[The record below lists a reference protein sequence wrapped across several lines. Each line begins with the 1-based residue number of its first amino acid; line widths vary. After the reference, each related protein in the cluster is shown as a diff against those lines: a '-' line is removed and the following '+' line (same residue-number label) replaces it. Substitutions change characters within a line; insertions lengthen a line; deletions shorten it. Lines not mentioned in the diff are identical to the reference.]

1 MTTATAAPEVA
12 TSPTTEEP
20 TAPRFDVR
28 RATAV
33 ALPAVTAA
41 LLLAAT
47 ATDPGVGSEGREM
60 IRVYADQVDQL
71 QWHAAL
77 LHWAYGLWGLIPI
90 ALAGLARGRGRR
102 WLNVAAALGALVAM
116 SMPAL
121 MMSDLFFA
129 GIANHLDVATAD
141 RIGQEM
147 IAGQWAVKS
156 YMLPGIPSL
165 ALCLPIAFVGL
176 ARAGRVPKWAPVVAL
191 AAFPVFMVSTGTLPG
206 AAVTAVCLVTLS
218 VVLARRAR
226 D

>member
-1 MTTATAAPEVA
+1 MTATTAPAIPARRVAA
-12 TSPTTEEP
+12 TSPVR
-20 TAPRFDVR
+20 AFDVR
-28 RATAV
+28 RVTAV
-33 ALPAVTAA
+33 VLPAATAA
-41 LLLAAT
+41 LLVAAT
-47 ATDPGVGSEGREM
+47 VTDPGAGSEGSEM
-60 IRVYADQVDQL
+60 IRIYADQVDQL

-90 ALAGLARGRGRR
+90 ALAGLARGRGRQ
-102 WLNVAAALGALVAM
+102 WLNVAAVLGALVAL

-141 RIGQEM
+141 RIGNEM

-156 YMLPGIPSL
+156 YLLPGLPSL

-176 ARAGRVPKWAPVVAL
+176 ARAGRVPRWAPVVAL
-191 AAFPVFMVSTGTLPG
+191 VAFPVFMVSTGTLPG
-206 AAVTAVCLVTLS
+206 AAAAAACLVTLS
-218 VVLARRAR
+218 VLLARRAR

>member
-1 MTTATAAPEVA
+1 MTATTAPAIPARRVAA
-12 TSPTTEEP
+12 TS
-20 TAPRFDVR
+20 AARAFDVR
-28 RATAV
+28 RVTAV
-33 ALPAVTAA
+33 VLPAATAA
-41 LLLAAT
+41 LLVAAT
-47 ATDPGVGSEGREM
+47 VTDPGAGSEGSEM
-60 IRVYADQVDQL
+60 IRIYADQVDQL

-90 ALAGLARGRGRR
+90 ALAGLARGRGRQ
-102 WLNVAAALGALVAM
+102 WLNVAAVLGALVAL

-141 RIGQEM
+141 RIGNEM
-147 IAGQWAVKS
+147 IAGQWAVRS
-156 YMLPGIPSL
+156 YLLPGLPSL

-191 AAFPVFMVSTGTLPG
+191 VAFPVFMVSTGTLPG
-206 AAVTAVCLVTLS
+206 AIAAAACLVTLS
-218 VVLARRAR
+218 VVLARWAR

>member
-1 MTTATAAPEVA
+1 MTTTTAAPEVA
-12 TSPTTEEP
+12 TRPVADE

-41 LLLAAT
+41 LLVAAT
-47 ATDPGVGSEGREM
+47 VTDPGSGSEGREM
-60 IRVYADQVDQL
+60 IRIYADQVDQL

-90 ALAGLARGRGRR
+90 ALVGLARGRGRR
-102 WLNVAAALGALVAM
+102 WLNAAAVLGALVTM

-129 GIANHLDVATAD
+129 GIANHIDVATAD
-141 RIGQEM
+141 TIGNEM
-147 IAGQWAVKS
+147 IAGQWAIKS

-176 ARAGRVPKWAPVVAL
+176 ARARRVPWWTVAVAL
-191 AAFPVFMVSTGTLPG
+191 VAFPVFMVTTGTLPG
-206 AAVTAVCLVTLS
+206 AAASAVCLVTLS
-218 VVLARRAR
+218 AVLARRAR
-226 D
+226 G

>member
-1 MTTATAAPEVA
+1 MTATTAPAIPARRVAA
-12 TSPTTEEP
+12 TSPART
-20 TAPRFDVR
+20 FDVR
-28 RATAV
+28 RVTAV
-33 ALPAVTAA
+33 VLPAATAA
-41 LLLAAT
+41 LLVAAT
-47 ATDPGVGSEGREM
+47 VTDPGAGSEGSEM
-60 IRVYADQVDQL
+60 IRIYADQVDQL

-90 ALAGLARGRGRR
+90 ALAGLARGRGRQ
-102 WLNVAAALGALVAM
+102 WLNVAAVLGALVAL

-141 RIGQEM
+141 RIGNEM

-156 YMLPGIPSL
+156 YLLPGLPSL

-191 AAFPVFMVSTGTLPG
+191 VAFPVFMVSTGTLPG
-206 AAVTAVCLVTLS
+206 AMAAAACLVTLS
-218 VVLARRAR
+218 VVLARWAR

>member
-1 MTTATAAPEVA
+1 MTATTAPEIPA
-12 TSPTTEEP
+12 RRAGAESSTRT
-20 TAPRFDVR
+20 FDVR
-28 RATAV
+28 RVAAV
-33 ALPAVTAA
+33 ALPAATAA
-41 LLLAAT
+41 MLLAAT
-47 ATDPGVGSEGREM
+47 VTDPGAGSEGSEM

-90 ALAGLARGRGRR
+90 ALAGLARGRGRQ
-102 WLNVAAALGALVAM
+102 WLNVAAVLGALVAM

-129 GIANHLDVATAD
+129 GIANHVDVATAD
-141 RIGQEM
+141 RIGEDM
-147 IAGQWAVKS
+147 IAGQWAVRS
-156 YMLPGIPSL
+156 YLLPGLPSL

-176 ARAGRVPKWAPVVAL
+176 ARAGRVPRWAPVVAL
-191 AAFPVFMVSTGTLPG
+191 VAFPVFMVSAGTLPG
-206 AAVTAVCLVTLS
+206 AAATAVCLVTLS